1 MERGSFNL
9 RKSQVRRSGSDVTSN
24 IFGVVMEQHHAEL
37 QNVVV
42 SYMNHLFDDELP
54 RTMLKARIINKREDV
69 DMQKWKEYAEQVTA
83 KQLDKFEVFSNDNIF
98 GRKEVMELDDRL
110 KMKKERIEAAVG
122 KVLEAMNELVE
133 NRTELELEREERK
146 YRASLKEK
154 EAVMKMK
161 MPAKASEK

>member
-1 MERGSFNL
+1 M
-9 RKSQVRRSGSDVTSN
+9 
-24 IFGVVMEQHHAEL
+24 
-37 QNVVV
+37 
-42 SYMNHLFDDELP
+42 
-54 RTMLKARIINKREDV
+54 
-69 DMQKWKEYAEQVTA
+69 TA